1 VKTYL
6 VCFDITD
13 DNNRNKAGNLL
24 LAYGERVQ
32 LSVFEI
38 AINKAKEL
46 EYLKTQLQELIEPC
60 DDLRFYYLSPETRK
74 QSEDI
79 HGNRIADF
87 PGVVIV

>member
-1 VKTYL
+1 MKTYL

-13 DNNRNKAGNLL
+13 DKNRNKVGNLL
-24 LAYGERVQ
+24 LAYGERAQ

-38 AINKAKEL
+38 AVNKPKEL
-46 EYLKTQLQELIEPC
+46 KDLKAQLQDLLELG
-60 DDLRFYYLSPETRK
+60 DDLRFYYLSPETRQ

-79 HGNRIADF
+79 HGNPIADF